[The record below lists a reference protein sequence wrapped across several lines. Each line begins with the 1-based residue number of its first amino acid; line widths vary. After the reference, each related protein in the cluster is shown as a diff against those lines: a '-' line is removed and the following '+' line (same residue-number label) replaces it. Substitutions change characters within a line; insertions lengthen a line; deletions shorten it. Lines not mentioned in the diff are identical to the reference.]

1 MKIDLY
7 TKSIL
12 TIIAFAL
19 VVLSLQNF
27 TSDADAKYQASDIVG
42 ICALNSEKCVAH
54 YDSGEEGVS
63 FLGVID
69 SYAFQQ
75 LKVINTQLKVIV
87 TNIEEMND
95 KMKSSK

>member
-12 TIIAFAL
+12 TIIAFSL
-19 VVLSLQNF
+19 VVISLQNF
-27 TSDADAKYQASDIVG
+27 TSDADAKYQASNIVG

-69 SYAFQQ
+69 SYSFKQ
-75 LKVINTQLKVIV
+75 LKGINSQLKVIV
-87 TNIEEMND
+87 TNIQEMNN
-95 KMKSSK
+95 KIKPSE